1 MPLFTDAARQFRQ
14 MDRFSCGNTGFHR
27 LDARIK
33 IGAFIVFQI
42 CVLSWPPQEIT
53 GQLPFFL
60 FPVCVIRMAGLP
72 LGYLLKRTLWLLP
85 VAVMIGIFNPLVDR
99 TPAGEWFGIPVTRG
113 MISFISII
121 LRCMLTILAAF
132 TLLASTGFAPLCRG
146 LRQLGVPRILIT
158 LLAFLYRYA
167 FILVDEFQNTLLAF
181 RSRRHHGAGSN
192 GRPPF
197 LPLRHPFPLRQRH
210 HAGGPIHP
218 QSHLMSHHLVET
230 IDLCFSYP
238 DSPPALNGVTM
249 RITHGESVALV
260 GGNGAGKSTLLLH
273 LNGLLTPS
281 SGQVRVGDI
290 PVTPKTAARV
300 RESVGMVFQ
309 QADDQLFMPTV
320 REDVAFGPLNMGL
333 PQEEIDRR
341 VAQALQD
348 VNAAAL
354 ADKMTHHLSG
364 GEKRAVSIAT
374 VLSMSPDIL
383 VLDEPS
389 ANLDPASRRTL
400 INLLRRFSH
409 TKIIATHDLDMVMDL
424 CSRCIVMK
432 DGSILADAPVPD
444 IFADCALLEEA
455 RLEQPLSYCLRHYG
469 R

>member
-53 GQLPFFL
+53 GLLPFFL

-158 LLAFLYRYA
+158 VLAFLYRYA

-181 RSRRHHGAGSN
+181 RSRRG
-192 GRPPF
+192 
-197 LPLRHPFPLRQRH
+197 
-210 HAGGPIHP
+210 
-218 QSHLMSHHLVET
+218 
-230 IDLCFSYP
+230 
-238 DSPPALNGVTM
+238 
-249 RITHGESVALV
+249 
-260 GGNGAGKSTLLLH
+260 
-273 LNGLLTPS
+273 S
-281 SGQVRVGDI
+281 SG
-290 PVTPKTAARV
+290 
-300 RESVGMVFQ
+300 
-309 QADDQLFMPTV
+309 
-320 REDVAFGPLNMGL
+320 
-333 PQEEIDRR
+333 
-341 VAQALQD
+341 
-348 VNAAAL
+348 
-354 ADKMTHHLSG
+354 
-364 GEKRAVSIAT
+364 AV
-374 VLSMSPDIL
+374 
-383 VLDEPS
+383 
-389 ANLDPASRRTL
+389 
-400 INLLRRFSH
+400 
-409 TKIIATHDLDMVMDL
+409 
-424 CSRCIVMK
+424 
-432 DGSILADAPVPD
+432 
-444 IFADCALLEEA
+444 
-455 RLEQPLSYCLRHYG
+455 PLSIWG
-469 R
+469 P